1 MRRRRRRGV
10 GYGGG
15 LGPSP
20 EKVIFCPQNVNFWCI
35 LTRFLGKKFWDTD
48 FTVPARNEAY
58 KNSAK
63 TTQYPKIQSDQRGAV
78 AQSPPE
84 YATVCIY
91 ECICPCG
98 IRSATGLDFSTA
110 NVDTA
115 TGEETSYFAPIE
127 I

>member
-63 TTQYPKIQSDQRGAV
+63 TTQYPKIQSDQRG
-78 AQSPPE
+78 QSHNRPLNTPLSV
-84 YATVCIY
+84 YTNA
-91 ECICPCG
+91 
-98 IRSATGLDFSTA
+98 
-110 NVDTA
+110 
-115 TGEETSYFAPIE
+115 FAPAVFALQRV
-127 I
+127 